1 MRHFFWIIIVIYAF
15 LYFYAVYLYDEFNL
29 GIAFGIFAAVVA
41 QFYYARKKMA
51 QHEADI
57 AAGKL
62 VAKETETKPLS
73 FWSSPF
79 PYVGIAFL
87 TYIGVLVILPS

>member
-1 MRHFFWIIIVIYAF
+1 MRQFFWIIIAIYAL

-29 GIAFGIFAAVVA
+29 GIALGIFAAIIA
-41 QFYYARKKMA
+41 QFYYARKKLA

-57 AAGKL
+57 ASGKL
-62 VAKETETKPLS
+62 VTKESKVKPLS

-87 TYIGVLVILPS
+87 TYLGVIIIL

>member
-1 MRHFFWIIIVIYAF
+1 MRQFFWIIIAIYAL

-29 GIAFGIFAAVVA
+29 GIAFGIFAAIIA
-41 QFYYARKKMA
+41 QFYYARKKLA
-51 QHEADI
+51 QHEADV
-57 AAGKL
+57 ASGKL
-62 VAKETETKPLS
+62 VTKEAKVKPLS

-87 TYIGVLVILPS
+87 TYLGVIIIL

>member
-1 MRHFFWIIIVIYAF
+1 MRQFFWVIIAIYAL

-29 GIAFGIFAAVVA
+29 GIAFGIFAAILA
-41 QFYYARKKMA
+41 QFYYARKKLA

-57 AAGKL
+57 ASGKL
-62 VAKETETKPLS
+62 VVKEAKAKPLS

-79 PYVGIAFL
+79 PYVGIACL
-87 TYIGVLVILPS
+87 TYLGVIIIL